1 MTLAK
6 RLLLGSAAA
15 VVATTGA
22 QAADLGLPVAPA
34 VDYVQI
40 CSIGSFTGFILPGS
54 DVCFD
59 ISGFVRAQAD
69 FGIANSGNYYDR
81 DDVDFQSEAE
91 VQFDARTMTEWGLLR
106 GYVSIGNDGQGE
118 DYNAEILK
126 AFVQVGGFTAGLTDS
141 FFDPV
146 YTDYAMAAIGS
157 PDGGTDD
164 LTLFGYSYAVGNG
177 VTLMVSVE
185 DNEGNGRYGG
195 IYAIDSTVAAG
206 GNLLYGAASGV
217 NGLQTL
223 ASVLGGT
230 NTATNIQD
238 TENGL
243 AFVAAVR
250 VDQAWGSAKLA
261 GALTQ
266 VDLDNTDVNAIN
278 TALATTLTDE
288 TEIGWALS
296 ASAEF
301 NLPVGVDSEFGIFG
315 IYSDGAISY
324 MGAGGVGVGMADGSS
339 GTVLDLGLDAV
350 LDTSTGALQTTE
362 AWALGAGFEFGLNAM
377 ADLELDGYYA
387 DVDHGDAIGAVGD
400 YNVYAVRA
408 SLAYRPVSGLEL
420 RAGVGYTGYDV
431 NTALDPYFDDGFTG
445 RFRVTRSF

>member
-59 ISGFVRAQAD
+59 ISGFARAQAD
-69 FGIANSGNYYDR
+69 FGVANTGSYYDY
-81 DDVDFQSEAE
+81 DDVDFSSEVE
-91 VQFDARTMTEWGLLR
+91 LNFDARTMTEWGLLR
-106 GYVSIGNDGQGE
+106 GFIRLGESDEGE
-118 DYNAEILK
+118 DYNLDVVK
-126 AFVQVGGFTAGLTDS
+126 AFVQIGGFTAGLTDS

-146 YTDYAMAAIGS
+146 YTDYAMAGIGA

-177 VTLMVSVE
+177 VTLMASVE
-185 DNEGNGRYGG
+185 DNDGNGRFGG
-195 IYAIDSTVAAG
+195 IAAVDPVA
-206 GNLLYGAASGV
+206 GNIYQGGAAV
-217 NGLQTL
+217 
-223 ASVLGGT
+223 AVGT
-230 NTATNIQD
+230 AFTTGAGTTINNIQD

-243 AFVAAVR
+243 AFVAAIR

-261 GALTQ
+261 GAITE
-266 VDLDNTDVNAIN
+266 VDIDDSTLVALNAAMGSTVTD
-278 TALATTLTDE
+278 D
-288 TEIGWALS
+288 TELGWAIS

-315 IYSDGAISY
+315 IYTDGAVSY
-324 MGAGGVGVGMADGSS
+324 AGVGTGITAPGASAAWADLS
-339 GTVLDLGLDAV
+339 LDAV
-350 LDTSTGALQTTE
+350 VDTTTGNLQTTE
-362 AWALGAGFEFGLNAM
+362 AWALGAGVEFGLNAM
-377 ADLELDGYYA
+377 TDLEIDGYYA

-400 YNVYAVRA
+400 YNVWAVR
-408 SLAYRPVSGLEL
+408 SSIAYRPVSGLEL
-420 RAGVGYTGYDV
+420 RAGVGYTDYDV
-431 NTALDPYFDDGFTG
+431 NSALDPYFDSGFTG

>member
-59 ISGFVRAQAD
+59 ISGFARAQAD
-69 FGIANSGNYYDR
+69 FGAVNTALVVDS
-81 DDVDFQSEAE
+81 DDVDFSSEIE
-91 VQFDARTMTEWGLLR
+91 LNFDARTMTEWGLLR
-106 GYVSIGNDGQGE
+106 GFIRLGESDEGE
-118 DYNAEILK
+118 DYGLDVVK
-126 AFVQVGGFTAGLTDS
+126 AFVQIGGFTAGLTDS

-146 YTDYAMAAIGS
+146 YTDYAMAGLGV

-164 LTLFGYSYAVGNG
+164 LALFGYSYAVGNG
-177 VTLMVSVE
+177 VTLMASVE
-185 DNEGNGRYGG
+185 DNDGNDRYGG
-195 IYAIDSTVAAG
+195 ILVATT
-206 GNLLYGAASGV
+206 
-217 NGLQTL
+217 NGTAVALPVI
-223 ASVLGGT
+223 SGGT
-230 NTATNIQD
+230 TNFQD
-238 TENGL
+238 EENGL
-243 AFVAAVR
+243 AFVAAIR

-266 VDLDNTDVNAIN
+266 VDTDSSLIVP
-278 TALATTLTDE
+278 LGLPYTDE
-288 TEIGWALS
+288 TELGWAIQ

-301 NLPVGVDSEFGIFG
+301 NLPVGVDSELGLFG
-315 IYSDGAISY
+315 IYTDGAISY
-324 MGAGGVGVGMADGSS
+324 AGI
-339 GTVLDLGLDAV
+339 GTTTSAGLDLSLDAIV
-350 LDTSTGALQTTE
+350 SDTGELQTTT
-362 AWALGAGFEFGLNAM
+362 AWALGAGVEFGLNAM
-377 ADLELDGYYA
+377 TDLEFDGYYV
-387 DVDHGDAIGAVGD
+387 DVDHGDAAGAVGD
-400 YNVYAVRA
+400 YSAYGIRGSV
-408 SLAYRPVSGLEL
+408 AYRPVSGLEF

-431 NTALDPYFDDGFTG
+431 DSLLDDEFDDGFTG

>member
-59 ISGFVRAQAD
+59 ISGFARFQAD
-69 FGIANSGNYYDR
+69 FGVANPFATTAGY
-81 DDVDFQSEAE
+81 DDVDFSSEYE
-91 VQFDARTMTEWGLLR
+91 LNFDARTMTEWGLLR
-106 GYVSIGNDGQGE
+106 GFIRMGSSAQTE
-118 DYNAEILK
+118 DYGVNLVK
-126 AFVQVGGFTAGLTDS
+126 AFVQIGGLTAGLTDS

-146 YTDYAMAAIGS
+146 YTDYAMAAIGA

-164 LTLFGYSYAVGNG
+164 LPLFGYSYAVGNG
-177 VTLMVSVE
+177 VTLMASIE
-185 DNEGNGRYGG
+185 DNDGNGRYGG
-195 IYAIDSTVAAG
+195 IAAVDTAG
-206 GNLLYGAASGV
+206 GGIGLVGGTPAAPATA
-217 NGLQTL
+217 TL
-223 ASVLGGT
+223 GTASV
-230 NTATNIQD
+230 NFQD
-238 TENGL
+238 EDNGL

-266 VDLDNTDVNAIN
+266 VQTD
-278 TALATTLTDE
+278 ATTLQAWGNAGAAGFAATPVDQDE
-288 TEIGWALS
+288 LGWAVQ

-301 NLPVGVDSEFGIFG
+301 NLPVGYDSEFGIFG

-324 MGAGGVGVGMADGSS
+324 MGGGGIASQG
-339 GTVLDLGLDAV
+339 LDLGYDAV
-350 LDTSTGALQTTE
+350 YDTATGALQTTQ
-362 AWALGAGFEFGLNAM
+362 AWALGAGVEFGLNAM
-377 ADLELDGYYA
+377 TDLEIDGYYA
-387 DVDHGDAIGAVGD
+387 DVDHGAAIGAVGD
-400 YNVYAVRA
+400 YNVWAVR
-408 SLAYRPVSGLEL
+408 SSIAYRPVSGLEL
-420 RAGVGYTGYDV
+420 RAGVGYTDYDV
-431 NTALDPYFDDGFTG
+431 NTALSTGFDEGFTG
-445 RFRVTRSF
+445 RFRITRSF

>member
-69 FGIANSGNYYDR
+69 FGIANSGTYYDR

-195 IYAIDSTVAAG
+195 IYAVDAAGDIWTGAAYNTVASIIA
-206 GNLLYGAASGV
+206 
-217 NGLQTL
+217 
-223 ASVLGGT
+223 GT
-230 NTATNIQD
+230 NTASNLQD

-261 GALTQ
+261 GAVTQ
-266 VDLDNTDVNAIN
+266 VDLDNTDIVAIG
-278 TALATTLTDE
+278 APVTDE
-288 TEIGWALS
+288 TELGWAIS

-324 MGAGGVGVGMADGSS
+324 MGAGGVAIGMADGSS
-339 GTVLDLGLDAV
+339 GTILDLGLDAV
-350 LDTSTGALQTTE
+350 VDGATGALQTTE

-377 ADLELDGYYA
+377 TDLELDGYYA
-387 DVDHGDAIGAVGD
+387 DVDHGDAIGALGD

>member
-59 ISGFVRAQAD
+59 ISGFARAQAD
-69 FGIANSGNYYDR
+69 FGAANPFGDDDGY
-81 DDVDFQSEAE
+81 DDVDFSSEVE
-91 VQFDARTMTEWGLLR
+91 LNFDARTMTEWGLLR
-106 GYVSIGNDGQGE
+106 GFIRLGESDEGE
-118 DYNAEILK
+118 DYALDVVK
-126 AFVQVGGFTAGLTDS
+126 AFVQIGGFTAGLTDS

-146 YTDYAMAAIGS
+146 YTDYAMAAIGA

-164 LTLFGYSYAVGNG
+164 LALFGYSYAVGNG
-177 VTLMVSVE
+177 VTLMASVE
-185 DNEGNGRYGG
+185 DNDGNDRFGG
-195 IYAIDSTVAAG
+195 IAVVNNAGTAFVDAAG
-206 GNLLYGAASGV
+206 ADVALP
-217 NGLQTL
+217 
-223 ASVLGGT
+223 
-230 NTATNIQD
+230 TAQFNIQD
-238 TENGL
+238 EENGL
-243 AFVAAVR
+243 AFVAAIR

-266 VDLDNTDVNAIN
+266 VDVDNTDIAGIIANAGV
-278 TALATTLTDE
+278 TAIDDD
-288 TEIGWALS
+288 TEIGWAIS

-315 IYSDGAISY
+315 IYTDGAISY
-324 MGAGGVGVGMADGSS
+324 MGAGGVTAQS
-339 GTVLDLGLDAV
+339 GTDLGLDAII
-350 LDTSTGALQTTE
+350 DGNTGDIQTTE
-362 AWALGAGFEFGLNAM
+362 AWALGAGVEFGLNAM
-377 ADLELDGYYA
+377 TDWEIDGYYA
-387 DVDHGDAIGAVGD
+387 DVDHGEAIGAVGD
-400 YNVYAVRA
+400 YNVWAVRT

-420 RAGVGYTGYDV
+420 RAGIGYTDYDV
-431 NTALDPYFDDGFTG
+431 NSALDPYFEEGFTG

>member
-59 ISGFVRAQAD
+59 ISGFARAQAD
-69 FGIANSGNYYDR
+69 FGVANPFGDAAGY
-81 DDVDFQSEAE
+81 DDVDFSSEVE
-91 VQFDARTMTEWGLLR
+91 LNFDARTMTEWGLLR
-106 GYVSIGNDGQGE
+106 GFVRLGASAQTE
-118 DYNAEILK
+118 DYSLDVVK
-126 AFVQVGGFTAGLTDS
+126 AFVQIGGFTAGLTDS

-146 YTDYAMAAIGS
+146 YTDYAMAAIGA

-164 LTLFGYSYAVGNG
+164 LALFGYSYAVGNG
-177 VTLMVSVE
+177 VTLMASVE
-185 DNEGNGRYGG
+185 DNDGNDRYGG
-195 IYAIDSTVAAG
+195 IALVDTAGVTTAGPGILGAISTTTGLPALAG
-206 GNLLYGAASGV
+206 LGTAS
-217 NGLQTL
+217 TDF
-223 ASVLGGT
+223 
-230 NTATNIQD
+230 QD
-238 TENGL
+238 QDNGL
-243 AFVAAVR
+243 AFVAAIR

-266 VDLDNTDVNAIN
+266 VSTD
-278 TALATTLTDE
+278 ATTLATYAGVDGLPATLADDDE
-288 TEIGWALS
+288 LGWAVS

-315 IYSDGAISY
+315 IYSDGAMSY
-324 MGAGGVGVGMADGSS
+324 MGGGGIASQG
-339 GTVLDLGLDAV
+339 LDLSYDAV
-350 LDTSTGALQTTE
+350 YDAATGQLQTTQ
-362 AWALGAGFEFGLNAM
+362 AWALGAGVEFGLNAM
-377 ADLELDGYYA
+377 TDWEIDGYYA
-387 DVDHGDAIGAVGD
+387 DVDHGAAVGALGD
-400 YNVYAVRA
+400 YNVWAVR
-408 SLAYRPVSGLEL
+408 SSIAYRPVSGLEL
-420 RAGVGYTGYDV
+420 RAGVGYTDYDV
-431 NTALDPYFDDGFTG
+431 NTALSTGFDEGFTG

>member
-59 ISGFVRAQAD
+59 ISGFARAQAD
-69 FGIANSGNYYDR
+69 FGVANSGSFYDR

-106 GYVSIGNDGQGE
+106 GYVSIGNDAQGE

-126 AFVQVGGFTAGLTDS
+126 AFVQIGGFTAGLTDS

-146 YTDYAMAAIGS
+146 YTDYAMAGIGS

-164 LTLFGYSYAVGNG
+164 LNLFGYSYAVGNG

-185 DNEGNGRYGG
+185 DNEGNGRNGG
-195 IYAIDSTVAAG
+195 IYGIDPDGAAG
-206 GNLLYGAASGV
+206 AIFYSGTAAPT
-217 NGLQTL
+217 TL
-223 ASVLGGT
+223 AAALTGT
-230 NTATNIQD
+230 APTNLQD
-238 TENGL
+238 NENGL
-243 AFVAAVR
+243 AFVAAIR

-261 GALTQ
+261 GAVTQ
-266 VDLDNTDVNAIN
+266 VDLDNTAIAAFNALGV
-278 TALATTLTDE
+278 AGAATLTDE
-288 TEIGWALS
+288 TEIGWAIS

-301 NLPVGVDSEFGIFG
+301 NLPVGYDSEFGIFG
-315 IYSDGAISY
+315 IYTDGALSY
-324 MGAGGVGVGMADGSS
+324 MGAGGVGIGNAS
-339 GTVLDLGLDAV
+339 GAAGTLLDLGLDAV
-350 LDTSTGALQTTE
+350 VNIDTGALQTTE